1 MNNQVIANE
10 LVKVAKSLVAD
21 DRVPQGVLHEG
32 LPPSDKE
39 LRKFYDYVMSFYG
52 RSELYPITKNGKNLH
67 KRDIEKATWKL
78 LKSRHEWGGGDSV
91 DREAVRDI
99 LLDGG
104 WGGRMVRN
112 WV

>member
-1 MNNQVIANE
+1 MNHKIASE
-10 LVKVAKSLVAD
+10 LLKVAESLVASD
-21 DRVPQGVLHEG
+21 
-32 LPPSDKE
+32 PPSDKE

-78 LKSRHEWGGGDSV
+78 LKSRHEWGDGDSV

-99 LLDGG
+99 LFDGG
-104 WGGRMVRN
+104 YEYES
-112 WV
+112 